1 MGKFDGVLI
10 VSDYDNTLVY
20 TEDALSRGGELPP
33 VSQENVR
40 AIHHFMDQGGT
51 FCVATG
57 RALPAFAPLASG
69 VPMNGPT
76 ILFNG
81 GAIYDFF
88 RKEYLYTAFLPDQV
102 REHMAQLLE
111 ALPGVAFE
119 IYHDNNEMH
128 AINPNELTRNHLHLT
143 HSPTVTLNSIFDA
156 PLPIMKLLFEEY
168 QPKLGQIADYI
179 RSQPWGGAYEIFF
192 SSHYL
197 LEVTAKG
204 ANKGGMVRRLVDI
217 LGADP
222 QHLYCIG
229 DHTNDIPML
238 QAARIPFA
246 PANAIE
252 TVRQLEG
259 IRILPDCRENTIAA
273 MISELEKI
281 YS

>member
-10 VSDYDNTLVY
+10 VSDYDNTLIY
-20 TEDALSRGGELPP
+20 SERALTHGTELPT
-33 VSQENVR
+33 VSRENTD
-40 AIHHFMDQGGT
+40 AIRYFMEQGGT
-51 FCVATG
+51 FCIATG

-81 GAIYDFF
+81 GAIYDFA
-88 RKEYLYTAFLPDQV
+88 KGEYLHTAFLPDQV

-111 ALPGVAFE
+111 VLPGVAFE
-119 IYHDNNEMH
+119 IYHDNNDMH

-143 HSPTVTLNSIFDA
+143 HSPTVTLESIFDA

-179 RSQPWGGAYEIFF
+179 KSQPWGHEYEVFF
-192 SSHYL
+192 ASNYL
-197 LEVTAKG
+197 LEVTAKVG
-204 ANKGGMVRRLVDI
+204 NKGGMVHRLVEM
-217 LGADP
+217 LGMDP

-229 DHTNDIPML
+229 DHANDIPML

-252 TVRQLEG
+252 AVHRVEG
-259 IRILPDCRENTIAA
+259 IRILPDCREHTMAA
-273 MISELEKI
+273 MIAELDKL
-281 YS
+281 Y